1 MLTREQELEKLG
13 IERKK
18 KILLVEDEAIIG
30 LNESVQLIS
39 FGYDVTHVLSGESA
53 LEVIHTNGSL
63 WDLVLMD
70 IDLGGGL
77 DGPATALLILEDFDI
92 PIIFLSSHVERSVV
106 DTTQNISSFGYV
118 VKSSNIAVLD
128 ASIKMA
134 FRLHIAHSALKK
146 QKKEID
152 TKNTQLEFHE
162 KRYRR
167 LFESAQDGIL
177 ILNSRN
183 GMIVDVNPYLVKML
197 GYSKEEMLEKQIWD
211 ISAFKYIDYSKQLF
225 LELQS
230 KEYVRYT
237 DLPLETLDKRIIHVE
252 FVSNVYLVDDEK
264 VILCN
269 IRDIEDRIR
278 RENDLM
284 SNIDKSRALLK
295 EIQHRTKN
303 SFTMITS
310 LISLRANESDCEET
324 RLAFAELRL
333 RVQSISDL
341 YSLLYSTDSFYEV
354 PFKLYCNTLIDSM
367 LNLAANVVIRKEIE
381 EMSLSAKDAANFGM
395 IIVELMSN
403 SIKYAFPDK
412 KSGILSILIKKEDDQ
427 IKLTVEDNGIGIN
440 QSLDRNLKRGI
451 GLHIVDLLVKQL
463 EASIE
468 FIPVDGTKV
477 IITMKVHKF
486 HKQDASPS

>member
-1 MLTREQELEKLG
+1 MTG
-13 IERKK
+13 
-18 KILLVEDEAIIG
+18 
-30 LNESVQLIS
+30 VQ
-39 FGYDVTHVLSGESA
+39 TCA
-53 LEVIHTNGSL
+53 L
-63 WDLVLMD
+63 
-70 IDLGGGL
+70 
-77 DGPATALLILEDFDI
+77 
-92 PIIFLSSHVERSVV
+92 PI
-106 DTTQNISSFGYV
+106 Y
-118 VKSSNIAVLD
+118 
-128 ASIKMA
+128 
-134 FRLHIAHSALKK
+134 
-146 QKKEID
+146 
-152 TKNTQLEFHE
+152 
-162 KRYRR
+162 
-167 LFESAQDGIL
+167 
-177 ILNSRN
+177 
-183 GMIVDVNPYLVKML
+183 
-197 GYSKEEMLEKQIWD
+197 
-211 ISAFKYIDYSKQLF
+211 
-225 LELQS
+225 
-230 KEYVRYT
+230 
-237 DLPLETLDKRIIHVE
+237 
-252 FVSNVYLVDDEK
+252 
-264 VILCN
+264 
-269 IRDIEDRIR
+269 
-278 RENDLM
+278 
-284 SNIDKSRALLK
+284 
-295 EIQHRTKN
+295 
-303 SFTMITS
+303 
-310 LISLRANESDCEET
+310 CEET

>member
-1 MLTREQELEKLG
+1 MADSI

-30 LNESVQLIS
+30 MNESVQLQE
-39 FGYDVTHVLSGESA
+39 FGYEVTHVLSGEDA
-53 LEVIHTNGSL
+53 LQVMHTEHVL

-77 DGPATALLILEDFDI
+77 DGPATALLILADFDI
-92 PIIFLSSHVERSVV
+92 PIVFLSSHIERQTV
-106 DTTQNISSFGYV
+106 DTTQNISAFGYV
-118 VKSSNIAVLD
+118 IKSSSITVLD

-134 FRLHIAHSALKK
+134 FRLHLAHTELKK
-146 QKKEID
+146 SKAEID
-152 TKNTQLEFHE
+152 AKKTQLEFYE

-177 ILNSRN
+177 ILNAQN
-183 GMIVDVNPYLVKML
+183 GMIMDVNPFLVKML
-197 GYSKEEMLEKQIWD
+197 GYSKEEMLEKQLWD

-225 LELQS
+225 KELQS

-237 DLPLETLDKRIIHVE
+237 DLPLETVDKRIIHVE

-264 VILCN
+264 VIQCN

-278 RENDLM
+278 RENELM
-284 SNIDKSRALLK
+284 NNIDKSRALLK

-310 LISLRANESDCEET
+310 LISLRANESDCEDT
-324 RLAFAELRL
+324 KSALAELRL

-354 PFKLYCNTLIDSM
+354 PFKIYCTTLIESM
-367 LNLAANVVIRKEIE
+367 LNLSANVTIRKDIE
-381 EMSLSAKDAANFGM
+381 EMSLSSKDAANFGM

-403 SIKYAFPDK
+403 AIKYAFPDK
-412 KSGILSILIKKEDDQ
+412 NSGIISITIKKENDE

-463 EASIE
+463 EATIE
-468 FIPVDGTKV
+468 FVPVDGTKI
-477 IITMKVHKF
+477 IITMKVRGLQ
-486 HKQDASPS
+486 KQDASHS